1 MISELCLIRISNILT
16 EIHCFF
22 ISLIGKARLRKISR
36 FRTSCWSDFTLI
48 ILPPESWDPAFQHI
62 VDKTGGQEQYF
73 YMYIYN
79 ALEKIAHMT
88 VIRVIS
94 WGYDYVKKKSWP

>member
-1 MISELCLIRISNILT
+1 
-16 EIHCFF
+16 
-22 ISLIGKARLRKISR
+22 
-36 FRTSCWSDFTLI
+36 
-48 ILPPESWDPAFQHI
+48 
-62 VDKTGGQEQYF
+62 
-73 YMYIYN
+73 MYVYN